1 MSSTGHSGSSSIIF
15 GVVASRS
22 TDLELERPQMNRYLV
37 SLAIGAMLASVAP
50 AFSGSQSAS
59 EPESPWPPIIQA
71 KDRAELIEKFCA
83 ADSNLETIVVLPA
96 SLFVDAEQ
104 MICDSG
110 PYKLYRIIEA
120 TDTDDFEYFLDP
132 PIYGQANRL
141 GCDGKAGR
149 TQKIV
154 AINCRPLK

>member
-1 MSSTGHSGSSSIIF
+1 VDRL
-15 GVVASRS
+15 VVAF
-22 TDLELERPQMNRYLV
+22 
-37 SLAIGAMLASVAP
+37 AIAAILTVAGP
-50 AFSGSQSAS
+50 AFSGAEPAS
-59 EPESPWPPIIQA
+59 ESEPSWPPIIQA
-71 KDRAELIEKFCA
+71 KDRAELIQKFCA
-83 ADSNLETIVVLPA
+83 ADSNVETILVLPA

-132 PIYGQANRL
+132 PIYGQHNRL
-141 GCDGKAGR
+141 GCDGKAGL
-149 TQKIV
+149 TQKVV